1 MQNKQS
7 VKTVKLELTF
17 EEVNI
22 VIESLGKQP
31 FIEVYKIIEKIHLQA
46 KNNSSDLSTKE

>member
-1 MQNKQS
+1 MKE
-7 VKTVKLELTF
+7 VLLKLTIDELNT
-17 EEVNI
+17 

-46 KNNSSDLSTKE
+46 KMQLSDSSSAIDQS